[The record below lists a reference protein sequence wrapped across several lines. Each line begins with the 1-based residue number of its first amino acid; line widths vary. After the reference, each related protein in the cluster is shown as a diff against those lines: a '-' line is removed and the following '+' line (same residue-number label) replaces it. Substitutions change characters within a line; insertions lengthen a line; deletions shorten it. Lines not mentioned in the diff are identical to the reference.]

1 MFFKTSLLKN
11 FVNFTGEHLCW
22 SLFLIKLQSCNL
34 IKIILQR
41 RCFPAK
47 FTKFF
52 KNTLFTKHLRWLLQE
67 NWYLIEAN
75 FIVIAVIAKIIVSY
89 SHLQNPNYSNIP
101 LCSKKTM
108 RVKSSHWRC
117 SVKKVALKNFLTF
130 TGKHMYWIFF
140 LINLQAS
147 STGVFL
153 WILRNF

>member
-34 IKIILQR
+34 IKILQR

-67 NWYLIEAN
+67 NWYLIETN
-75 FIVIAVIAKIIVSY
+75 FIVIAVIAKIIVRVIY
-89 SHLQNPNYSNIP
+89 RTQTIQTFLCVLKNNAGQKQP
-101 LCSKKTM
+101 LEVFCKKSCSK
-108 RVKSSHWRC
+108 
-117 SVKKVALKNFLTF
+117 NFVTF

-140 LINLQAS
+140 LINLQPS